1 MKKAISKTSVTII
14 RKTKRKT
21 PVFNYRRKVTSA
33 GPSGAE
39 IDAGYKRQRDSYAK
53 PGDSSPAR
61 IPTLTPDKKKR
72 RM

>member
-1 MKKAISKTSVTII
+1 MGK
-14 RKTKRKT
+14 KT
-21 PVFNYRRKVTSA
+21 PVYNYRTTGSKKKS
-33 GPSGAE
+33 GPSDAE
-39 IDAGYKRQRDSYAK
+39 VDAGYKRQRDSYAK